1 MKNIDYDRL
10 TPMMKQYVDLKR
22 ENSDSILMFRM
33 GDFYEMFLEDAVIAS
48 KELDI
53 VLTSREA
60 GLDNKVPMC
69 GVPHHAVD
77 NYINRLINKG
87 YKVAMCDQLED
98 PKLAKGLVKRGV
110 TRIITPGTNLD
121 YHDYDGSNYLGS
133 IYTGIN
139 SMAL

>member
-87 YKVAMCDQLED
+87 YKV
-98 PKLAKGLVKRGV
+98 G
-110 TRIITPGTNLD
+110 
-121 YHDYDGSNYLGS
+121 
-133 IYTGIN
+133 
-139 SMAL
+139 